1 MGEWQRDKS
10 SEVTA
15 VPHPPYLWGLRSKAS
30 GCLRTWMAPNR
41 LYVFPTHTHYD
52 KVEFTI

>member
-30 GCLRTWMAPNR
+30 GCLRTWTAPNR

-52 KVEFTI
+52 KVEFII